1 MKTKKFYLLLV
12 FVIIIMGILIPQI
25 YPLIMNLNHGVDLKG
40 GFEVLYQVYP
50 LEEGDELT
58 IDSVTATYK
67 AIERRINVLGVSE
80 PEITIEGNDKIRIR
94 LAGVTNEEEA
104 KEIMSQPAVLTFRD
118 TNDNLL
124 MTSEVLKSGSAKVTT
139 DAYGYP
145 AVLLPVSDSNRF
157 YEVTNVVKD
166 YPDDRIIIWLD
177 YDSSIDSFSSEESKC
192 GDLENSKC
200 ISAASLN
207 NQAFSSD
214 VIITGNFDSSQATAL
229 ANLINAGSVPTKLEE
244 IASYSVDAT
253 FGENSLNDT
262 LLAGLIGI
270 IIIIIS
276 MIFVYKFAGLIS
288 SVSIILYTLLVFGLF
303 YLIGGVLTLPSLAA
317 VLLGIGMAIDASV
330 ISYERIKE
338 ELRKGKTVLQSFK
351 TGNKQSI
358 SSILDANITT
368 FIVAL
373 VLFIF
378 GESSVKGFA
387 TMLIINI
394 FVTIIVMVIINKVLL
409 LSFIRTGFFNKK
421 INLFIGINENEQEK
435 IKKSENIEAKYNFN
449 FISNYKKY
457 LINTLIVLVCG
468 IFITLISGGLN
479 LGIDF
484 KGGST
489 ITLTHNK
496 IISEDKAIDEISELG
511 YSVNNVEQDTNI
523 FFIRIEETLTSE
535 ESSEVVSFF
544 TSQYDIK
551 TSVDVVSQIVKSE
564 LTKNAIKSLILA
576 AVGIVIYVGL
586 RFKLSYALSAIVA
599 LLHDILFVLII
610 FGIFK
615 IEINTIF
622 IAAILAVVG
631 YSINDTIVSFDRIRE
646 NFRKK
651 HNRYITDENELKEIV
666 NDSLN
671 QTLTRTL
678 FTSITTIIPVLSLM
692 IFGAFDIVNFNI
704 AMFIGLIFGS
714 YSSLFVASQL
724 WVILELKSIQ
734 KHIKNK
740 KNKKYEDDE
749 PEELLIE
756 GINS

>member
-1 MKTKKFYLLLV
+1 MKTKKFYLLLT

-50 LEEGDELT
+50 LEETEELT
-58 IDSVTATYK
+58 IDSVIATYK

-80 PEITIEGNDKIRIR
+80 PEITIEGNEKIRIR
-94 LAGVTNEEEA
+94 LAGVTNEEET
-104 KEIMSQPAVLTFRD
+104 KELMSQPAVLTFRD

-139 DAYGYP
+139 DNYGYP
-145 AVLLPVSDSNRF
+145 AVLLPVSDSNQF

-166 YPDDRIIIWLD
+166 YPDDRIVIWLD
-177 YDSSIDSFSSEESKC
+177 FDTTTDSFSSEESKC

-214 VIITGNFDSSQATAL
+214 VIISGNFDLAEATAL
-229 ANLINAGSVPTKLEE
+229 SNLINAGSVPTKLEE

-270 IIIIIS
+270 TIIIIS
-276 MIFVYKFAGLIS
+276 MIFVYRFSGFIS
-288 SVSIILYTLLVFGLF
+288 SVSIIVYTLLVFGLF

-351 TGNKQSI
+351 TGNRQSI
-358 SSILDANITT
+358 TSILDANITT

-394 FVTIIVMVIINKVLL
+394 ISTVVVMIIVNKVLL
-409 LSFIRTGFFNKK
+409 LCFIRTGFFNKK
-421 INLFIGINENEQEK
+421 INLFIGIPKNELEK
-435 IKKSENIEAKYNFN
+435 IKEKETIENKFKFN
-449 FISNYKKY
+449 FIFNYKKY
-457 LINTLIVLVCG
+457 LINTFIVLVCG
-468 IFITLISGGLN
+468 ILITFASGGLN

-496 IISEDKAIDEISELG
+496 IISEAKAIDELTLLG

-523 FFIRIEETLTSE
+523 FFLRVEETLTAE
-535 ESSEVVSFF
+535 EITEVITFF
-544 TSQYDIK
+544 NSTYDIK
-551 TSVDVVSQIVKSE
+551 TSVDIVSQVVKNE
-564 LTKNAIKSLILA
+564 LTKNAIISLLIA
-576 AVGIVIYVGL
+576 SIGIIIYVGL

-599 LLHDILFVLII
+599 LIHDILFIIII
-610 FGIFK
+610 FGILK

-622 IAAILAVVG
+622 IAALLAVVG

-651 HNRYITDENELKEIV
+651 HNRYITDEIELKEIV

-671 QTLTRTL
+671 QTLTRTI

-692 IFGAFDIVNFNI
+692 IFGAFDIINFNI

-724 WVILELKSIQ
+724 WIILELKSI
-734 KHIKNK
+734 KRHAENKN
-740 KNKKYEDDE
+740 NKKYNEE